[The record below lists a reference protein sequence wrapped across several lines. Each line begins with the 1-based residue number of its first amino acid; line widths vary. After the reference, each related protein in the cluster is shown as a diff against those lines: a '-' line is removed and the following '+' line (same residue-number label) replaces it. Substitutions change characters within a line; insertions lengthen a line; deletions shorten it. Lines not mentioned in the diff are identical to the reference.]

1 MNRWGLMS
9 ALALAAA
16 LLLAGCGGDYGLS
29 DDDSADEPQITLEQI
44 RAANDPRS
52 LLEKH
57 GAVTV
62 TVQESD
68 QNDAV
73 TYTAKFQYTRGV
85 EDVLAWYHCRYT
97 ENSTSGKSELW
108 SEANGT
114 MDAARMESDST
125 EDLSLSIYLEGKYE
139 QYVLDMIPRCPAL
152 EEDVEQTV
160 DSCSEQD
167 GELLLSVTA
176 RYLASDGDYYTVHY
190 RVDPAT
196 NEVLE
201 ASVTDYIKKESGEVS
216 KLHTTLYRWS
226 YDEALSGRAQCDERG
241 SVFDGQQGGRLR
253 SDVLLSRAGL
263 GEGLGRLGERL
274 ERQRDPRGAWHAH
287 PLPRQCGSR
296 TLCGQGADQAHRLLR
311 RRRHER
317 RERNGLYR
325 AAGRKPLKEFETRA

>member
-1 MNRWGLMS
+1 M
-9 ALALAAA
+9 
-16 LLLAGCGGDYGLS
+16 
-29 DDDSADEPQITLEQI
+29 
-44 RAANDPRS
+44 
-52 LLEKH
+52 
-57 GAVTV
+57 TV

-125 EDLSLSIYLEGKYE
+125 EDLSLSIYLEGMYE
-139 QYVLDMIPRCPAL
+139 QYVLDTIPRCPAL

-176 RYLASDGDYYTVHY
+176 RYLSSDGDYYTALY

-216 KLHTTLYRWS
+216 KLHTTRYRWS
-226 YDEALSGRAQCDERG
+226 YDE
-241 SVFDGQQGGRLR
+241 
-253 SDVLLSRAGL
+253 
-263 GEGLGRLGERL
+263 
-274 ERQRDPRGAWHAH
+274 PY
-287 PLPRQCGSR
+287 
-296 TLCGQGADQAHRLLR
+296 QA
-311 RRRHER
+311 
-317 RERNGLYR
+317 ERNVMNEVLFSTDSTEDVCDLTYFYPAPGSEKGWDVGENGWSVSEIRVAHGTRILFLDSADLALYVDR
-325 AAGRKPLKEFETRA
+325 ELTKPIDFYDGVDTSGESATVYIVPLEENH

>member
-125 EDLSLSIYLEGKYE
+125 EDLSLSIYLEGMYE
-139 QYVLDMIPRCPAL
+139 QYVLDTMPRCPAL

-160 DSCSEQD
+160 DSCSEQG

-226 YDEALSGRAQCDERG
+226 YDE
-241 SVFDGQQGGRLR
+241 
-253 SDVLLSRAGL
+253 
-263 GEGLGRLGERL
+263 
-274 ERQRDPRGAWHAH
+274 PY
-287 PLPRQCGSR
+287 
-296 TLCGQGADQAHRLLR
+296 QA
-311 RRRHER
+311 
-317 RERNGLYR
+317 ERNVMNEVLFSTDSKEDVCDLMTFYPVEEENGWAMTLYR
-325 AAGRKPLKEFETRA
+325 VAHGTRILFLDSVDLAFYADRELTKPIDFYDGIDTSGESATVYIVPLEENH

>member
-226 YDEALSGRAQCDERG
+226 YDE
-241 SVFDGQQGGRLR
+241 
-253 SDVLLSRAGL
+253 
-263 GEGLGRLGERL
+263 
-274 ERQRDPRGAWHAH
+274 PY
-287 PLPRQCGSR
+287 
-296 TLCGQGADQAHRLLR
+296 QA
-311 RRRHER
+311 
-317 RERNGLYR
+317 ERNVMNEVLFSTDSKEDVCDLTTFYPVEEANGWAMTLYR
-325 AAGRKPLKEFETRA
+325 VAHGTRILFLDSVDLAFYADRELTEPIDFYDGVDTSGESATVYIVPLEENH

>member
-125 EDLSLSIYLEGKYE
+125 EDLSLSIYLEGMYE

-160 DSCSEQD
+160 DSCSEQG

-226 YDEALSGRAQCDERG
+226 YDE
-241 SVFDGQQGGRLR
+241 
-253 SDVLLSRAGL
+253 
-263 GEGLGRLGERL
+263 
-274 ERQRDPRGAWHAH
+274 PY
-287 PLPRQCGSR
+287 
-296 TLCGQGADQAHRLLR
+296 QA
-311 RRRHER
+311 
-317 RERNGLYR
+317 ERNVMNEVLFSTDSKEDVCDLTTFYPVEEENGWAMTLYR
-325 AAGRKPLKEFETRA
+325 VAHGTRILFLDSVDLAFYADRELTEPIDFYDGVDTSGESATVYIVPLEENH

>member
-16 LLLAGCGGDYGLS
+16 LLLAGCGGDCGLK

-125 EDLSLSIYLEGKYE
+125 EDLSLSIYLEGMYE

-160 DSCSEQD
+160 DSCSEQG

-226 YDEALSGRAQCDERG
+226 YDEPYAPERDLAGEALHETDSADTCLLTLIYDPGTADEETQQYRVTRGSYAMFACRTGSNIYYDAALSQEIDY
-241 SVFDGQQGGRLR
+241 Q
-253 SDVLLSRAGL
+253 AGVDTS
-263 GEGLGRLGERL
+263 GESATVYIVPL
-274 ERQRDPRGAWHAH
+274 EENH
-287 PLPRQCGSR
+287 
-296 TLCGQGADQAHRLLR
+296 
-311 RRRHER
+311 
-317 RERNGLYR
+317 
-325 AAGRKPLKEFETRA
+325 

>member
-9 ALALAAA
+9 ALALAAM
-16 LLLAGCGGDYGLS
+16 LLLAGCGGDCGLD
-29 DDDSADEPQITLEQI
+29 DDDSADELQITLEQI

-226 YDEALSGRAQCDERG
+226 YDEPYAPERDLAGEALHETDSADTCLLTLIYDPGTADEETQQYRVTRGSYAMFACRTGSNIYYDAALSQEIDY
-241 SVFDGQQGGRLR
+241 Q
-253 SDVLLSRAGL
+253 AGVDTS
-263 GEGLGRLGERL
+263 GESATVYIVPL
-274 ERQRDPRGAWHAH
+274 EENR
-287 PLPRQCGSR
+287 
-296 TLCGQGADQAHRLLR
+296 
-311 RRRHER
+311 
-317 RERNGLYR
+317 
-325 AAGRKPLKEFETRA
+325 

>member
-1 MNRWGLMS
+1 MKSWKRAVTV
-9 ALALAAA
+9 ALCAAS
-16 LLLAGCGGDYGLS
+16 LLVGCGVQSGNVS
-29 DDDSADEPQITLEQI
+29 NDDSTDEPQQITLEQI

-57 GAVTV
+57 DTVTV

-73 TYTAKFQYTRGV
+73 TDTAKFQYTYV
-85 EDVLAWYHCRYT
+85 VDEVLAWYHYQYT
-97 ENSTSGKSELW
+97 ENSDAGEDEVW
-108 SEANGT
+108 GEANEK
-114 MDAARMESDST
+114 MYAERRASDDAA
-125 EDLSLSIYLEGKYE
+125 SLSIHFRHDDK
-139 QYVLDMIPRCPAL
+139 QYILDTMPRCPAL

-226 YDEALSGRAQCDERG
+226 YDE
-241 SVFDGQQGGRLR
+241 
-253 SDVLLSRAGL
+253 
-263 GEGLGRLGERL
+263 
-274 ERQRDPRGAWHAH
+274 PY
-287 PLPRQCGSR
+287 
-296 TLCGQGADQAHRLLR
+296 QA
-311 RRRHER
+311 
-317 RERNGLYR
+317 ERNVMNEVLFSTDSTEDVCDLTYFYPAPGSEKGWDVGENGWSVSEIRVAHGTRILFLDSADLALYADR
-325 AAGRKPLKEFETRA
+325 ELTEPIDFYDGVDTSGGSATVYIVPLEENH

>member
-44 RAANDPRS
+44 RAANDQRS

-57 GAVTV
+57 DTVTV
-62 TVQESD
+62 TVQEND

-73 TYTAKFQYTRGV
+73 TRTAKFQYTCV
-85 EDVLAWYHCRYT
+85 VDEVLAWYHCRYT

-226 YDEALSGRAQCDERG
+226 YDE
-241 SVFDGQQGGRLR
+241 
-253 SDVLLSRAGL
+253 
-263 GEGLGRLGERL
+263 
-274 ERQRDPRGAWHAH
+274 PY
-287 PLPRQCGSR
+287 
-296 TLCGQGADQAHRLLR
+296 QA
-311 RRRHER
+311 
-317 RERNGLYR
+317 ERNVMNEVLFSTDSKEDVCDLTYFYPAPGSEKGWDVGENGWSVSEIRVAHGTRILFLDSADLALYADR
-325 AAGRKPLKEFETRA
+325 ELTKPIDFYDGVDTSGESATVYIVPLEENR

>member
-125 EDLSLSIYLEGKYE
+125 EDLSLSIYLEGMYE

-160 DSCSEQD
+160 DSCSEQG

-226 YDEALSGRAQCDERG
+226 YDE
-241 SVFDGQQGGRLR
+241 
-253 SDVLLSRAGL
+253 
-263 GEGLGRLGERL
+263 
-274 ERQRDPRGAWHAH
+274 PY
-287 PLPRQCGSR
+287 
-296 TLCGQGADQAHRLLR
+296 QA
-311 RRRHER
+311 
-317 RERNGLYR
+317 ERNVMNEVLFSTDSKEDVCDLMTFYPVEEENGWAMTLYR
-325 AAGRKPLKEFETRA
+325 VAHGTRILFLDSVDLAFYADRELTEPIDFYDGVDTSGESATVYIVPLEENR

>member
-216 KLHTTLYRWS
+216 KLHTTRYRWS
-226 YDEALSGRAQCDERG
+226 YDEPYQAGRNLLNEVLFSTDSKEDVCDLTTFYPVE
-241 SVFDGQQGGRLR
+241 
-253 SDVLLSRAGL
+253 
-263 GEGLGRLGERL
+263 EE
-274 ERQRDPRGAWHAH
+274 
-287 PLPRQCGSR
+287 
-296 TLCGQGADQAHRLLR
+296 
-311 RRRHER
+311 
-317 RERNGLYR
+317 NGWAMTLYR
-325 AAGRKPLKEFETRA
+325 VAHGTRILFLDSVDLAFYADRELTEPIDFYDGVDTSGESATVYIVPLEENH

>member
-1 MNRWGLMS
+1 MKSWKRAVTV
-9 ALALAAA
+9 ALCAAS
-16 LLLAGCGGDYGLS
+16 LLVGCGVQSGNVS
-29 DDDSADEPQITLEQI
+29 NDDSTDEPQQITLEQI

-57 GAVTV
+57 DTVTV

-73 TYTAKFQYTRGV
+73 TDTAKFQYTYV
-85 EDVLAWYHCRYT
+85 VDEVLAWYHYQYT
-97 ENSTSGKSELW
+97 ENSDAGEDEVW
-108 SEANGT
+108 GEANEK
-114 MDAARMESDST
+114 MYAERRASDDAA
-125 EDLSLSIYLEGKYE
+125 SLSIHFRHDDK
-139 QYVLDMIPRCPAL
+139 QYILDTMPRCPAL

-176 RYLASDGDYYTVHY
+176 RYVSSDGDYYTALY

-226 YDEALSGRAQCDERG
+226 YDE
-241 SVFDGQQGGRLR
+241 
-253 SDVLLSRAGL
+253 
-263 GEGLGRLGERL
+263 
-274 ERQRDPRGAWHAH
+274 P
-287 PLPRQCGSR
+287 
-296 TLCGQGADQAHRLLR
+296 
-311 RRRHER
+311 
-317 RERNGLYR
+317 YK
-325 AAGRKPLKEFETRA
+325 AGRNLMNEVLFSTDSTEDVCDLTYFYPAPGSEKGWDVGENGWSVSEIRVAHGTRILFLDSADLALYADRELTEPIDFYDGVDTSGESATVYIVPLEENH

>member
-16 LLLAGCGGDYGLS
+16 LLLAGCGGDCGLS

-44 RAANDPRS
+44 RDANDPRS

-226 YDEALSGRAQCDERG
+226 YDE
-241 SVFDGQQGGRLR
+241 
-253 SDVLLSRAGL
+253 
-263 GEGLGRLGERL
+263 
-274 ERQRDPRGAWHAH
+274 PY
-287 PLPRQCGSR
+287 
-296 TLCGQGADQAHRLLR
+296 QA
-311 RRRHER
+311 
-317 RERNGLYR
+317 ERNVMNEVLFSTDSKEDVCDLTTFYPVEEENGWAMTLYR
-325 AAGRKPLKEFETRA
+325 VAHGTRILFLDSVDLAFYADRELTEPIDFYDGVDTSGESATVYIVPLEENH

>member
-226 YDEALSGRAQCDERG
+226 YDE
-241 SVFDGQQGGRLR
+241 
-253 SDVLLSRAGL
+253 
-263 GEGLGRLGERL
+263 
-274 ERQRDPRGAWHAH
+274 PY
-287 PLPRQCGSR
+287 
-296 TLCGQGADQAHRLLR
+296 QA
-311 RRRHER
+311 
-317 RERNGLYR
+317 ERNVMNEVLFSTDSKEDVCDLTTFYPVEEEENGWAMTLYR
-325 AAGRKPLKEFETRA
+325 VAHGTRILFLDLAFYADRELTEPIDFYDGVDTSGESATVYIVPLEENR

>member
-57 GAVTV
+57 DAVTV

-73 TYTAKFQYTRGV
+73 TDTAKFQYTYV
-85 EDVLAWYHCRYT
+85 VDEVLAWYHHYQYT
-97 ENSTSGKSELW
+97 ENSDAGEDEVW
-108 SEANGT
+108 GEANEK
-114 MDAARMESDST
+114 MYAERRASDDAA
-125 EDLSLSIYLEGKYE
+125 SLSIHFRHDDK
-139 QYVLDMIPRCPAL
+139 QYILDMMPQCPTSGENAEQTIDGCS
-152 EEDVEQTV
+152 EED
-160 DSCSEQD
+160 
-167 GELLLSVTA
+167 GAILLSVTA
-176 RYLASDGDYYTVHY
+176 RYLSSDGDYYTALY

-226 YDEALSGRAQCDERG
+226 YDE
-241 SVFDGQQGGRLR
+241 
-253 SDVLLSRAGL
+253 
-263 GEGLGRLGERL
+263 
-274 ERQRDPRGAWHAH
+274 P
-287 PLPRQCGSR
+287 
-296 TLCGQGADQAHRLLR
+296 
-311 RRRHER
+311 
-317 RERNGLYR
+317 YK
-325 AAGRKPLKEFETRA
+325 AGRNLLNEVLFSTDSKEDVCDLTYFYPAPGSEKGWDVGENGWSVSEIRVAHGTRILFLDSADLALYADRELTKPIDFYDGVDTSGESATVYIVPLEENH

>member
-1 MNRWGLMS
+1 MKSWKRAVTV
-9 ALALAAA
+9 ALCAAG
-16 LLLAGCGGDYGLS
+16 LLAGCGGDCGLS
-29 DDDSADEPQITLEQI
+29 GDDSISEPQQITLEQL
-44 RAANDPRS
+44 RAANDQRS

-57 GAVTV
+57 DTVTV
-62 TVQESD
+62 TMQESD

-85 EDVLAWYHCRYT
+85 EDVLAWYHCQYT
-97 ENSTSGKSELW
+97 ENSTSGKAELW
-108 SEANGT
+108 GQANGA

-152 EEDVEQTV
+152 EEDVEQSV

-176 RYLASDGDYYTVHY
+176 RYLSSDGDYYTALY

-226 YDEALSGRAQCDERG
+226 YDE
-241 SVFDGQQGGRLR
+241 
-253 SDVLLSRAGL
+253 
-263 GEGLGRLGERL
+263 
-274 ERQRDPRGAWHAH
+274 PY
-287 PLPRQCGSR
+287 
-296 TLCGQGADQAHRLLR
+296 QA
-311 RRRHER
+311 
-317 RERNGLYR
+317 ERNVMNEVLFSTDSKEDVCDLTTFYPVEEEENGWAMTLYR
-325 AAGRKPLKEFETRA
+325 VAHGTRILFLDSADLALYADRELTKPIDFYDGIDTSGESATVYIVPLEENH

>member
-16 LLLAGCGGDYGLS
+16 LLLAGCGGDCGLS

-226 YDEALSGRAQCDERG
+226 YDE
-241 SVFDGQQGGRLR
+241 
-253 SDVLLSRAGL
+253 
-263 GEGLGRLGERL
+263 
-274 ERQRDPRGAWHAH
+274 PY
-287 PLPRQCGSR
+287 
-296 TLCGQGADQAHRLLR
+296 QA
-311 RRRHER
+311 
-317 RERNGLYR
+317 ERNVMNEVLFSTDSKEDVCDLTTFYPVEEENGWAMTLYR
-325 AAGRKPLKEFETRA
+325 VAHGTRILFLDSVDLAFYADRELTEPIDFYDGVDTSGESATVYIVPLEENR

>member
-9 ALALAAA
+9 ALAFAAA
-16 LLLAGCGGDYGLS
+16 LLLAGCGGDCGLD
-29 DDDSADEPQITLEQI
+29 DDDSADELQITLEQI

-226 YDEALSGRAQCDERG
+226 YDE
-241 SVFDGQQGGRLR
+241 
-253 SDVLLSRAGL
+253 
-263 GEGLGRLGERL
+263 
-274 ERQRDPRGAWHAH
+274 PY
-287 PLPRQCGSR
+287 
-296 TLCGQGADQAHRLLR
+296 QA
-311 RRRHER
+311 
-317 RERNGLYR
+317 ERNVMNEVLFSTDSKEDVCDLTTFYPVEEENGWAMTLYR
-325 AAGRKPLKEFETRA
+325 VAHGTRILFLDSVDLAFYADRELTEPIDFYDGVDTSGESATVYIVPLEENH

>member
-201 ASVTDYIKKESGEVS
+201 ASMTDYIKKESGEVS

-226 YDEALSGRAQCDERG
+226 YDEPYKAGRNLLNEVLFSTDSKEDVCDLTTFYPVE
-241 SVFDGQQGGRLR
+241 
-253 SDVLLSRAGL
+253 
-263 GEGLGRLGERL
+263 EE
-274 ERQRDPRGAWHAH
+274 
-287 PLPRQCGSR
+287 
-296 TLCGQGADQAHRLLR
+296 
-311 RRRHER
+311 
-317 RERNGLYR
+317 NGWAMTLYR
-325 AAGRKPLKEFETRA
+325 VAHGTRILFLDSVDLAFYADRELTEPIDFYDGVDTSGESATVYIVPLEENH

>member
-226 YDEALSGRAQCDERG
+226 YDE
-241 SVFDGQQGGRLR
+241 
-253 SDVLLSRAGL
+253 
-263 GEGLGRLGERL
+263 
-274 ERQRDPRGAWHAH
+274 PY
-287 PLPRQCGSR
+287 
-296 TLCGQGADQAHRLLR
+296 QA
-311 RRRHER
+311 
-317 RERNGLYR
+317 ERNVMNEVL
-325 AAGRKPLKEFETRA
+325 F

>member
-16 LLLAGCGGDYGLS
+16 LLLAGCGGDCGLD

-226 YDEALSGRAQCDERG
+226 YDE
-241 SVFDGQQGGRLR
+241 
-253 SDVLLSRAGL
+253 
-263 GEGLGRLGERL
+263 
-274 ERQRDPRGAWHAH
+274 PY
-287 PLPRQCGSR
+287 
-296 TLCGQGADQAHRLLR
+296 QA
-311 RRRHER
+311 
-317 RERNGLYR
+317 ERNVMNEVLFSTDSKEDVCDLTTFYPVEEENGWAMTLYR
-325 AAGRKPLKEFETRA
+325 VAHGTRILFLDSVDLAFYADRELTEPIDFYDGVDTSGESATVYIVPLEENR